1 MANGI
6 VVDVVD
12 PSGNPG
18 EQNVG
23 KQLIIDGKYEYS
35 DLDELIVNHVN
46 AMARKVEELIAHEKY
61 KAGSEAE
68 LREFTRF
75 LVCGRFN

>member
-1 MANGI
+1 
-6 VVDVVD
+6 VVLGTKYFEALIELETDVMD

-23 KQLIIDGKYEYS
+23 KQLIVDGKYEYS

-68 LREFTRF
+68 LRE
-75 LVCGRFN
+75 

>member
-1 MANGI
+1 VGFFLI
-6 VVDVVD
+6 DVVD
-12 PSGNPG
+12 PSGNAG
-18 EQNVG
+18 DQSVG

-68 LREFTRF
+68 LRE
-75 LVCGRFN
+75 